1 VTFRGDAGLNGRRP
15 STLSPVRLGGVLAGV
30 ALAVVGFTQLSAPRG
45 EQELSAA
52 PPTTVAPQLTTT
64 TTGPGTT
71 VRGRAGGT
79 TTAPGPVL
87 TAPPRGGATAGTT
100 AKPAADEWSIRRI
113 VTTVGSFVLG
123 LALLGFVYG
132 RIRSAS
138 PPRPPLAPTSD

>member
-1 VTFRGDAGLNGRRP
+1 M
-15 STLSPVRLGGVLAGV
+15 RLGGLLAGV
-30 ALAVVGFTQLSAPRG
+30 VLAVVGFAHVGAAGDERG
-45 EQELSAA
+45 HPAA

-71 VRGRAGGT
+71 VPRTAGGT
-79 TTAPGPVL
+79 TTVPGPVL

-100 AKPAADEWSIRRI
+100 AKPGDEEWSIRRI
-113 VTTVGSFVLG
+113 ATTVGSFVLG

-138 PPRPPLAPTSD
+138 PRRPPLAPTSD

>member
-1 VTFRGDAGLNGRRP
+1 M
-15 STLSPVRLGGVLAGV
+15 RLGGVLAGV
-30 ALAVVGFTQLSAPRG
+30 VLAVVGVAQVGATG
-45 EQELSAA
+45 DEHELPAA

-71 VRGRAGGT
+71 ARGRAGGT
-79 TTAPGPVL
+79 TTVPGPVL

-100 AKPAADEWSIRRI
+100 AKPADEEWSIRRI
-113 VTTVGSFVLG
+113 ATTVGSFVLG

-138 PPRPPLAPTSD
+138 PRRPPLAPTSD